1 MSSKDVVV
9 VIGVGD
15 MGIAIARRVGAG
27 RKVVLAD
34 HSATVLATR
43 VAELTASGYDV
54 DGVEVDVSSA
64 SSVDSLTA
72 HCAGLGPVRNLV
84 HTAGLSPVQ
93 ASVPAI
99 LAVDLLGTALV
110 IDAFGAVIADGG
122 SGLAIAS
129 MAAELF
135 PAPAAEL
142 ARALAVTPA
151 AELLALPALQ
161 PEALDNSGVAYA
173 LAKQA
178 NIVRVAASSK
188 AWGARGATLNAIS
201 PGVISTA
208 MGREELAG
216 ESGEIMLMM
225 IAGSGTGRVGTPDDI
240 AAAAEFLL
248 SPAASFIT
256 GANLLVDGG
265 VCAATKFG

>member
-9 VIGVGD
+9 LIGVGD
-15 MGIAIARRVGAG
+15 MGVAIARRVGAG
-27 RKVVLAD
+27 RTVVLAD
-34 HSATVLATR
+34 HSAPVLAAR
-43 VAELTASGYDV
+43 VEELTSSGYDV
-54 DGVEVDVSSA
+54 RGIEVDVSDA
-64 SSVDSLTA
+64 GSVGSLA
-72 HCAGLGPVRNLV
+72 AQCAALGPVRALV

-93 ASVPAI
+93 APVPAI

-122 SGLAIAS
+122 SGVAIAS
-129 MAAELF
+129 MAAELY
-135 PAPAAEL
+135 PAPAADL
-142 ARALAVTPA
+142 AHALAVTPA
-151 AELLALPALQ
+151 ADLLALPALQ
-161 PEALDNSGVAYA
+161 PDALTDAGTAYA

-178 NIVRVAASSK
+178 NIVRVAAHSR

-216 ESGEIMLMM
+216 ENGEIMRMM
-225 IAGSGTGRVGTPDDI
+225 IAGSPTARVGTPDDI

-248 SPAASFIT
+248 SPAASFVT
-256 GANLLVDGG
+256 GTNLLVDGG